1 MTRQRQ
7 DATAPAGR
15 LLDRLFGETLP
26 FWAQH
31 GVDRDCGGFHERLD
45 ADRRPVVQDGKR
57 TMVQARQVYV
67 FAQAAL
73 SGRLAEAADLAR
85 AGYDFLLAHCRH
97 PGGGWRYR
105 VARDGKPL
113 DETRDLYAQAFVL
126 FALAWRFRL
135 DGDTGA
141 RALAEDTLQ
150 YLDGAMA
157 HPAGGYR
164 EGIDAAGRPTTGLRR
179 QNPHMH
185 LFEALLEWHAASG
198 DAIWLDRA
206 EAIGALLSQRFC
218 VGGTLREYFA
228 DDLSPAPG
236 ADGRLVEPGHHYEWA
251 WLLHRYRQLSGDTR
265 RAALATALYDFAVA
279 HGTDPDS
286 GGVIDAVACDG
297 VALGRSRRLW
307 PQTEAVKAHIA
318 RFEATGDPAC
328 AERLERQ
335 VESLLRCHFDGAP
348 AGGWREHLGED
359 GAPLVSGF
367 PASSLYHVTL
377 AAAELDRLRR
387 AG

>member
-1 MTRQRQ
+1 MIRQRQ
-7 DATAPAGR
+7 DAAAPADR
-15 LLDRLFGETLP
+15 LLDRIFGETLP
-26 FWAQH
+26 FWALH
-31 GVDRDCGGFHERLD
+31 GVDRDDGGFHERLD
-45 ADRRPVVQDGKR
+45 ADRRPVVHDGKR
-57 TMVQARQVYV
+57 TMVQARQIYV

-73 SGRLAEAADLAR
+73 MGRMADAADLAL
-85 AGYDFLLAHCRH
+85 AGYDFLLTHCRH
-97 PGGGWRYR
+97 PGGGWRLR

-135 DGDTGA
+135 DGNTGA
-141 RALAEDTLQ
+141 RTLAEETLQ
-150 YLDGAMA
+150 YLDSAIA

-164 EGIDAAGRPTTGLRR
+164 DGIDAAGRPTTGPRR

-198 DAIWLDRA
+198 DTIWLDRA

-218 VGGTLREYFA
+218 VDGTLREYFT
-228 DDLSPAPG
+228 DDLFPAPG

-265 RAALATALYDFAVA
+265 HAALAGALYDFAVA
-279 HGTDPDS
+279 HGTDPAS
-286 GGVIDAVACDG
+286 GGVIDTVDCDG
-297 VALGRSRRLW
+297 TPLKRSRRLW
-307 PQTEAVKAHIA
+307 PQTEAVKAHIV
-318 RFEATGDPAC
+318 RFEAAGDPAC
-328 AERLERQ
+328 AKRIERQ

-348 AGGWREHLGED
+348 AGSWREHLGD
-359 GAPLVSGF
+359 DPTPLISGF